1 LYPTIA
7 NFPQGDPRRGEQICD
22 NIDER
27 GFGWQIWLVAGSGFF
42 TESYNLSAT
51 NVILPSLAYTYWN
64 GDDFSDHESTINLVT
79 LGGSIVGQLTFGLL
93 ADLLG
98 RRKLYG
104 FELIFVIFGT
114 VGLAGCGTGF
124 GNSMSIMGWL
134 IYYRFFVGVGVGA
147 EYPLAGVIT
156 SERVPQIQL
165 MALLANS

>member
-1 LYPTIA
+1 M
-7 NFPQGDPRRGEQICD
+7 F
-22 NIDER
+22 
-27 GFGWQIWLVAGSGFF
+27 
-42 TESYNLSAT
+42 AT
-51 NVILPSLAYTYWN
+51 NVILPSLAYIYWN
-64 GDDFSDHESTINLVT
+64 GDDFGNHESAINLVT
-79 LGGSIVGQLTFGLL
+79 LGGSIVGQLVFGLL

-124 GNSMSIMGWL
+124 GNSMNIMGWL

-156 SERVPQIQL
+156 SECVLKIPVMTL
-165 MALLANS
+165 VVNC